1 MPRTAGSSATTGSS
15 PMLSVTRQ
23 FLAVRKKGPDPV
35 ASLRGTVPRGQL
47 GLFFSE
53 ADGLFGRRVR
63 DSHERYANLGSV
75 AYRRPEAGRRPHWRS
90 TDTARR
96 CPAAGLIPPLDLLVS
111 GHEGQAEAW

>member
-23 FLAVRKKGPDPV
+23 FLAVRKKGPDPG

-63 DSHERYANLGSV
+63 DSHEGTC
-75 AYRRPEAGRRPHWRS
+75 S

-96 CPAAGLIPPLDLLVS
+96 CAAAGLIPPLDLLVS
-111 GHEGQAEAW
+111 AHKGQAEA